1 MDNSAL
7 GRIANM
13 HLALCD
19 MLELGARDPLA
30 MKLAEAQVSPKHR
43 CIYNALNVSLSVYT
57 ALYEPLF
64 LRLTRLLLFVV
75 MCV

>member
-19 MLELGARDPLA
+19 MLEQGARDPLA
-30 MKLAEAQVSPKHR
+30 MKLAEAQVSPTDR
-43 CIYNALNVSLSVYT
+43 
-57 ALYEPLF
+57 
-64 LRLTRLLLFVV
+64 
-75 MCV
+75 